1 MIEKMKFLSIT
12 GPKADIDRVV
22 NTYLSK
28 YEIHLENALSE
39 LTTVQNLTPFL
50 EINPYKE
57 ALNTANL
64 FCEELNSFAADT
76 VKAETA
82 LAAAQTM
89 DVETALDTIRRIQ
102 TDYQDLDKKR
112 SDLENQLTTV
122 DESLRVIRPFRNLDF
137 DISSIL
143 KFRFIRF
150 RFGRIGKEYYQ
161 KFERYIYDNLDTI
174 FIKCDED
181 DQYIWGM
188 YFVPEPESQKVK
200 AVYSSMHFE
209 KIYMPD
215 SYEGTAREAF
225 EQLAQKRSL
234 ILSDF
239 NTVSQKRNDFLI
251 SHCREILAAQAAIA
265 RLSGNFDIRKLA
277 ACTKGKGENDIFYIL
292 CGWMTEKDAHS
303 FQTDIKDDSKIF
315 CIIDGE
321 DDEHIQPETHQQP
334 PTKLKNPKLFKP
346 FEMYINMYG
355 LPAYNEMDP
364 TWFVAI
370 TYSFIFGAMFGDA
383 GQGLLLFIG
392 GFLLYKFKHIALAG
406 IISCAGVFS
415 TIFGILFGSFF
426 GFENLFPALWLRPMN
441 NMMTVPFIGKLN
453 TVFIVAIGFGM
464 GLILL
469 CMVFNI
475 INAWKAH
482 DTEHIWFDTNS
493 VAGLVFYGSATVSI
507 ALILTGHTLP
517 GGILLFIMF
526 GIPLI
531 LIFFKEPLTAL
542 VEKKSEV
549 MPKEK
554 GMFIVQ
560 GLFEMFEVL
569 LSYFSNTL
577 SFVRIGAFAV
587 SHAAMMEV
595 VLMLAGFESGH
606 LNWIVVILGNLFVS
620 GMEGLIVGIQVC
632 FVWNTMKCSAAST
645 KVQDANLSH
654 SALQNN
660 KKINE

>member
-64 FCEELNSFAADT
+64 FCEELNSFAADI

-82 LAAAQTM
+82 QAAAQTM

-102 TDYQDLDKKR
+102 TDYQDLDQKR
-112 SDLENQLTTV
+112 ADLENQLTTV

-239 NTVSQKRNDFLI
+239 NTASQKRNDFLI
-251 SHCREILAAQAAIA
+251 SHCQENLAARAAIA

-277 ACTKGKGENDIFYIL
+277 ACTRGKGESDIFYIL

-469 CMVFNI
+469 CMIFNI
-475 INAWKAH
+475 LNAWKAH

-517 GGILLFIMF
+517 GGIVLFIMF

-542 VEKKSEV
+542 VEKKSEI

-606 LNWIVVILGNLFVS
+606 LNWVVVILGNLFVS
-620 GMEGLIVGIQVC
+620 GMEGLIVGIQVLRLEYYEM
-632 FVWNTMKCSAAST
+632 FSRFYKGTGRKFEPFRPT
-645 KVQDANLSH
+645 K
-654 SALQNN
+654 
-660 KKINE
+660 

>member
-12 GPKADIDRVV
+12 GPTADIDRVV

-82 LAAAQTM
+82 QAAAQTM

-620 GMEGLIVGIQVC
+620 GMEGLIVGIQVLRLEYYEM
-632 FVWNTMKCSAAST
+632 FSRFYKGTGRKFEPFRPT
-645 KVQDANLSH
+645 K
-654 SALQNN
+654 
-660 KKINE
+660 

>member
-64 FCEELNSFAADT
+64 FCEELNSFATDT
-76 VKAETA
+76 VKAEA
-82 LAAAQTM
+82 AQAAAQTM

-251 SHCREILAAQAAIA
+251 SHCREILTAQAAIA

-620 GMEGLIVGIQVC
+620 GMEGLIVGIQVLRLEYYEM
-632 FVWNTMKCSAAST
+632 FSRFYKGTGRKFEPFRPT
-645 KVQDANLSH
+645 K
-654 SALQNN
+654 
-660 KKINE
+660 

>member
-64 FCEELNSFAADT
+64 FCEELNSFATDT
-76 VKAETA
+76 VKAEIA
-82 LAAAQTM
+82 QAAAQTM

-620 GMEGLIVGIQVC
+620 GMEGLIVGIQVLRLEYYEM
-632 FVWNTMKCSAAST
+632 FSRFYKGTGRKFEPFRPT
-645 KVQDANLSH
+645 K
-654 SALQNN
+654 
-660 KKINE
+660 

>member
-64 FCEELNSFAADT
+64 FCEELNSFATDT

-82 LAAAQTM
+82 QAAAQTM

-102 TDYQDLDKKR
+102 TDYQDLNKKR

-475 INAWKAH
+475 INAWRAH

-620 GMEGLIVGIQVC
+620 GMEGLIVGIQVLRLEYYEM
-632 FVWNTMKCSAAST
+632 FSRFYKGTGRKFEPFRPT
-645 KVQDANLSH
+645 K
-654 SALQNN
+654 
-660 KKINE
+660 

>member
-57 ALNTANL
+57 ALNTASL

-82 LAAAQTM
+82 QAAAQTM

-102 TDYQDLDKKR
+102 TDYQDLDQKR
-112 SDLENQLTTV
+112 ADLENQLTTV

-239 NTVSQKRNDFLI
+239 NTASQKRNDFLI
-251 SHCREILAAQAAIA
+251 SHCQEILAARASIA

-277 ACTKGKGENDIFYIL
+277 ACTRGKGESDIFYIL

-469 CMVFNI
+469 CMIFNI

-606 LNWIVVILGNLFVS
+606 LNWVVVILGNLFVS
-620 GMEGLIVGIQVC
+620 GMEGLIVGIQVLRLEYYEM
-632 FVWNTMKCSAAST
+632 FSRFYKGTGRKFEPFRPT
-645 KVQDANLSH
+645 K
-654 SALQNN
+654 
-660 KKINE
+660 

>member
-82 LAAAQTM
+82 QAAAQTM

-122 DESLRVIRPFRNLDF
+122 AESLRVIRPFRNLDF

-620 GMEGLIVGIQVC
+620 GMEGLIVGIQVLRLEYYEM
-632 FVWNTMKCSAAST
+632 FSRFYKGTGRKFEPFRPT
-645 KVQDANLSH
+645 K
-654 SALQNN
+654 
-660 KKINE
+660 

>member
-64 FCEELNSFAADT
+64 FCEELNSFATDT

-82 LAAAQTM
+82 QAAAQTM

-102 TDYQDLDKKR
+102 TVYQDLDKKR
-112 SDLENQLTTV
+112 SDLKNQLTTV

-620 GMEGLIVGIQVC
+620 GMDGLIVGIQVLRLEYYEM
-632 FVWNTMKCSAAST
+632 FSRFYKGTGRKFEPFRPT
-645 KVQDANLSH
+645 K
-654 SALQNN
+654 
-660 KKINE
+660 

>member
-64 FCEELNSFAADT
+64 FCEELNSFATDT

-82 LAAAQTM
+82 QAAAQTM

-102 TDYQDLDKKR
+102 TVYQDLDKKR
-112 SDLENQLTTV
+112 SDLKNQLTTV

-251 SHCREILAAQAAIA
+251 SHCREILAAQAAIV

-620 GMEGLIVGIQVC
+620 GMEGLIVGIQVLRLEYYEM
-632 FVWNTMKCSAAST
+632 FSRFYKGTGRKFEPFRPT
-645 KVQDANLSH
+645 K
-654 SALQNN
+654 
-660 KKINE
+660 

>member
-12 GPKADIDRVV
+12 GPKTDIDRVV

-82 LAAAQTM
+82 QATAQTM

-102 TDYQDLDKKR
+102 KDYQDLDQKR
-112 SDLENQLTTV
+112 ADLENQLTTV

-239 NTVSQKRNDFLI
+239 NTASQKRNDFLI
-251 SHCREILAAQAAIA
+251 SHCQEILAARAAIA

-277 ACTKGKGENDIFYIL
+277 ACTRGKGESDIFYIL

-517 GGILLFIMF
+517 GGIVLFIMF

-542 VEKKSEV
+542 VEKKSEI

-606 LNWIVVILGNLFVS
+606 LNWVVVILGNLFVS
-620 GMEGLIVGIQVC
+620 GMEGLIVGIQVLRLEYYEM
-632 FVWNTMKCSAAST
+632 FSRFYKGTGRKFEPFRPT
-645 KVQDANLSH
+645 K
-654 SALQNN
+654 
-660 KKINE
+660 

>member
-76 VKAETA
+76 IKAETA
-82 LAAAQTM
+82 QAAAQTM

-239 NTVSQKRNDFLI
+239 NTISQKRNDFLI

-303 FQTDIKDDSKIF
+303 FQTDIKNDSKIF

-475 INAWKAH
+475 INAWRAH

-620 GMEGLIVGIQVC
+620 GMEGLIVGIQVLRLEYYEM
-632 FVWNTMKCSAAST
+632 FSRFYKGTGRKFEPFRPT
-645 KVQDANLSH
+645 K
-654 SALQNN
+654 
-660 KKINE
+660 

>member
-82 LAAAQTM
+82 QAAAQTM

-102 TDYQDLDKKR
+102 TDYQDLDQKR
-112 SDLENQLTTV
+112 ADLENQLTTV

-239 NTVSQKRNDFLI
+239 NTASQKRNDFLI
-251 SHCREILAAQAAIA
+251 SHCQEILAARAAIA

-277 ACTKGKGENDIFYIL
+277 ACTRGKGESDIFYIL

-517 GGILLFIMF
+517 GGIVLFIMF

-542 VEKKSEV
+542 VEKKSEI

-606 LNWIVVILGNLFVS
+606 LNWVVVILGNLFVS
-620 GMEGLIVGIQVC
+620 GMEGLIVGIQVLRLEYYEM
-632 FVWNTMKCSAAST
+632 FSRFYKGTGRKFEPFRPT
-645 KVQDANLSH
+645 K
-654 SALQNN
+654 
-660 KKINE
+660 

>member
-82 LAAAQTM
+82 QATAQTM

-102 TDYQDLDKKR
+102 TDYQDLNKKR
-112 SDLENQLTTV
+112 ADLENQLTTV

-239 NTVSQKRNDFLI
+239 NTASQKRNDFLI
-251 SHCREILAAQAAIA
+251 SHCQEILAARAAIA

-277 ACTKGKGENDIFYIL
+277 ACTRGKGESDIFYIL

-469 CMVFNI
+469 CMIFNI

-542 VEKKSEV
+542 VEKKSEI

-606 LNWIVVILGNLFVS
+606 LNWVVVILGNLFVS
-620 GMEGLIVGIQVC
+620 GMEGLIVGIQVLRLEYYEM
-632 FVWNTMKCSAAST
+632 FSRFYKGTGRKFEPFRPT
-645 KVQDANLSH
+645 K
-654 SALQNN
+654 
-660 KKINE
+660 

>member
-50 EINPYKE
+50 EINPYKD

-82 LAAAQTM
+82 QAAAQTM

-364 TWFVAI
+364 T
-370 TYSFIFGAMFGDA
+370 DR
-383 GQGLLLFIG
+383 
-392 GFLLYKFKHIALAG
+392 K
-406 IISCAGVFS
+406 
-415 TIFGILFGSFF
+415 
-426 GFENLFPALWLRPMN
+426 
-441 NMMTVPFIGKLN
+441 
-453 TVFIVAIGFGM
+453 
-464 GLILL
+464 
-469 CMVFNI
+469 
-475 INAWKAH
+475 
-482 DTEHIWFDTNS
+482 S
-493 VAGLVFYGSATVSI
+493 VV
-507 ALILTGHTLP
+507 
-517 GGILLFIMF
+517 
-526 GIPLI
+526 
-531 LIFFKEPLTAL
+531 
-542 VEKKSEV
+542 
-549 MPKEK
+549 
-554 GMFIVQ
+554 
-560 GLFEMFEVL
+560 
-569 LSYFSNTL
+569 
-577 SFVRIGAFAV
+577 
-587 SHAAMMEV
+587 
-595 VLMLAGFESGH
+595 
-606 LNWIVVILGNLFVS
+606 
-620 GMEGLIVGIQVC
+620 
-632 FVWNTMKCSAAST
+632 
-645 KVQDANLSH
+645 
-654 SALQNN
+654 
-660 KKINE
+660 

>member
-82 LAAAQTM
+82 QAAAQTM

-112 SDLENQLTTV
+112 SDLENQLTTL

-453 TVFIVAIGFGM
+453 TVFIVTIGFGM

-620 GMEGLIVGIQVC
+620 GMEGLIVGIQVLRLEYYEM
-632 FVWNTMKCSAAST
+632 FSRFYKGTGRKFEPFRPT
-645 KVQDANLSH
+645 K
-654 SALQNN
+654 
-660 KKINE
+660 

>member
-64 FCEELNSFAADT
+64 FCEELNSFATDT

-82 LAAAQTM
+82 QAAAQTM

-102 TDYQDLDKKR
+102 TDYQDLNKKR

-517 GGILLFIMF
+517 GGIVLFIMF

-620 GMEGLIVGIQVC
+620 GMEGLIVGIQVLRLEYYEM
-632 FVWNTMKCSAAST
+632 FSRFYKGTGRKFEPFRPT
-645 KVQDANLSH
+645 K
-654 SALQNN
+654 
-660 KKINE
+660 

>member
-64 FCEELNSFAADT
+64 FCEELNSFATDT

-82 LAAAQTM
+82 QAAAQTM

-383 GQGLLLFIG
+383 GQGLVLLIG
-392 GFLLYKFKHIALAG
+392 GYLLYRFKHIDLAG
-406 IISCAGVFS
+406 IISCAGIFS
-415 TIFGILFGSFF
+415 TFF
-426 GFENLFPALWLRPMN
+426 GFMFGSVFGFEDIIEPVWLRPMDA
-441 NMMTVPFIGKLN
+441 MMNVPFIGKLN
-453 TVFIVAIGFGM
+453 TVFIIAIGFGM
-464 GLILL
+464 GIILL
-469 CMVFNI
+469 CMIFNI
-475 INAWKAH
+475 MNSLKAK
-482 DTEHIWFDTNS
+482 DTEKVWFDTNS
-493 VAGLVFYGSATVSI
+493 VAGLVFYGSAVIVI
-507 ALILTGHTLP
+507 ALFMTGHKLP
-517 GGILLFIMF
+517 GGIVLCIMF
-526 GIPLI
+526 ILPL
-531 LIFFKEPLTAL
+531 LVMFLKEPLTNL
-542 VEKKSEV
+542 VEKKPAAFEGGV
-549 MPKEK
+549 

-560 GLFEMFEVL
+560 GFFEMFEVL

-577 SFVRIGAFAV
+577 SFVRIGAYAV
-587 SHAAMMEV
+587 SHAAMMQV
-595 VLMLAGFESGH
+595 VLMLAGAENGSP
-606 LNWIVVILGNLFVS
+606 NWVVIVLGNIFVC
-620 GMEGLIVGIQVC
+620 GLEGLIVGIQVLRLEYYEM
-632 FVWNTMKCSAAST
+632 FSRFYKGSGRKFEPFRS
-645 KVQDANLSH
+645 DAE
-654 SALQNN
+654 A
-660 KKINE
+660 K

>member
-12 GPKADIDRVV
+12 GPKTDIDRVV

-82 LAAAQTM
+82 QAAAQTM

-102 TDYQDLDKKR
+102 KDYQDLDQKR
-112 SDLENQLTTV
+112 ADLENQLTTV

-239 NTVSQKRNDFLI
+239 NTASQKRNDFLI
-251 SHCREILAAQAAIA
+251 SHCQEILAARAAIA

-277 ACTKGKGENDIFYIL
+277 ACTRGKGESDIFYIL

-542 VEKKSEV
+542 VEKKSEI

-606 LNWIVVILGNLFVS
+606 LNWVVVILGNLFVS
-620 GMEGLIVGIQVC
+620 GMEGLIVGIQVLRLEYYEM
-632 FVWNTMKCSAAST
+632 FSRFYKGTGRKFEPFRPT
-645 KVQDANLSH
+645 K
-654 SALQNN
+654 
-660 KKINE
+660 

>member
-82 LAAAQTM
+82 QAAAQTM

-102 TDYQDLDKKR
+102 TDYQNLDKKR
-112 SDLENQLTTV
+112 ADLESQLNTL
-122 DESLRVIRPFRNLDF
+122 DESLRVIRPFRNLNF

-143 KFRFIRF
+143 KFRFIHF

-161 KFERYIYDNLDTI
+161 KFEKYIYDNLDTI

-469 CMVFNI
+469 CMIFNI
-475 INAWKAH
+475 LNAWKAH

-517 GGILLFIMF
+517 GGIVLFIMF

-542 VEKKSEV
+542 VEKKSEI

-606 LNWIVVILGNLFVS
+606 LNWVVVILGNLFVS
-620 GMEGLIVGIQVC
+620 GMEGLIVGIQVLRLEYYEM
-632 FVWNTMKCSAAST
+632 FSRFYKGTGRKFEPFRPT
-645 KVQDANLSH
+645 K
-654 SALQNN
+654 
-660 KKINE
+660 

>member
-64 FCEELNSFAADT
+64 FCEELNSFTADT

-82 LAAAQTM
+82 QAAAQTM

-102 TDYQDLDKKR
+102 TVYQDLDKKR
-112 SDLENQLTTV
+112 SDLKNQLTTV

-620 GMEGLIVGIQVC
+620 GMEGLIVGIQVLRLEYYEM
-632 FVWNTMKCSAAST
+632 FSRFYKGTGRKFEPFRPT
-645 KVQDANLSH
+645 K
-654 SALQNN
+654 
-660 KKINE
+660 

>member
-76 VKAETA
+76 VKAETTQ
-82 LAAAQTM
+82 AAAQTM

-112 SDLENQLTTV
+112 ADLESQLNTL
-122 DESLRVIRPFRNLDF
+122 DESLRVIRPFRNLNF

-143 KFRFIRF
+143 KFRFIHF

-161 KFERYIYDNLDTI
+161 KFEKYIYDNLDTI

-225 EQLAQKRSL
+225 EQLTQKRSL

-251 SHCREILAAQAAIA
+251 SHCQEILAARDAIA

-415 TIFGILFGSFF
+415 TIFGVLFGSFF

-542 VEKKSEV
+542 VEKKSEI

-606 LNWIVVILGNLFVS
+606 LNWVVVILGNLFVS
-620 GMEGLIVGIQVC
+620 GMEGLIVGIQVLRLEYYEM
-632 FVWNTMKCSAAST
+632 FSRFYKGTGRKFEPFRPT
-645 KVQDANLSH
+645 K
-654 SALQNN
+654 
-660 KKINE
+660 

>member
-64 FCEELNSFAADT
+64 FCEELNSFATDT

-82 LAAAQTM
+82 QAAAQTM

-102 TDYQDLDKKR
+102 TVYQDLDKKR

-620 GMEGLIVGIQVC
+620 GMEGLIVGIQVLRLEYYEM
-632 FVWNTMKCSAAST
+632 FSRFYKGTGRKFEPFRPT
-645 KVQDANLSH
+645 K
-654 SALQNN
+654 
-660 KKINE
+660 

>member
-64 FCEELNSFAADT
+64 FCEELNSFATDT

-82 LAAAQTM
+82 QAAAQTM

-122 DESLRVIRPFRNLDF
+122 DESLRVIRPFRNLNF

-143 KFRFIRF
+143 KFRFIHF

-161 KFERYIYDNLDTI
+161 KFEKYIYDNLDTI

-251 SHCREILAAQAAIA
+251 SHCQEILAAQAAIA

-517 GGILLFIMF
+517 GGIVLFIMF

-542 VEKKSEV
+542 VEKKSEI

-620 GMEGLIVGIQVC
+620 GMEGLIVGIQVLRLEYYEM
-632 FVWNTMKCSAAST
+632 FSRFYKGTGRKFEPFRPT
-645 KVQDANLSH
+645 K
-654 SALQNN
+654 
-660 KKINE
+660 

>member
-64 FCEELNSFAADT
+64 FCEELNSFATDT

-82 LAAAQTM
+82 QAAAQTM

-112 SDLENQLTTV
+112 SDLENQLTTL

-620 GMEGLIVGIQVC
+620 GMEGLIVGIQVLRLEYYEM
-632 FVWNTMKCSAAST
+632 FSRFYKGTGRKFEPFRPT
-645 KVQDANLSH
+645 K
-654 SALQNN
+654 
-660 KKINE
+660 

>member
-76 VKAETA
+76 IKAETA
-82 LAAAQTM
+82 QAAAQTM

-112 SDLENQLTTV
+112 ADLENQLTTV

-469 CMVFNI
+469 CMIFNI

-606 LNWIVVILGNLFVS
+606 LNWVVVILGNLFVS
-620 GMEGLIVGIQVC
+620 GMEGLIVGIQVLRLEYYEM
-632 FVWNTMKCSAAST
+632 FSRFYKGTGRKFEPFRPT
-645 KVQDANLSH
+645 K
-654 SALQNN
+654 
-660 KKINE
+660 

>member
-82 LAAAQTM
+82 QATAQTM
-89 DVETALDTIRRIQ
+89 DVETALNTIRRIQ

-620 GMEGLIVGIQVC
+620 GMEGLIVGIQVLRLEYYEM
-632 FVWNTMKCSAAST
+632 FSRFYKGTGRKFEPFRPT
-645 KVQDANLSH
+645 K
-654 SALQNN
+654 
-660 KKINE
+660 

>member
-64 FCEELNSFAADT
+64 FCEELNSFATDT

-82 LAAAQTM
+82 QAAAQTM

-112 SDLENQLTTV
+112 ADLESQLNTL

-620 GMEGLIVGIQVC
+620 GMEGLIVGIQVLRLEYYEM
-632 FVWNTMKCSAAST
+632 FSRFYKGTGRKFEPFRPT
-645 KVQDANLSH
+645 K
-654 SALQNN
+654 
-660 KKINE
+660 

>member
-82 LAAAQTM
+82 QAAAQTM

-102 TDYQDLDKKR
+102 TDYQDLDQKR
-112 SDLENQLTTV
+112 ADLENQLTTV

-137 DISSIL
+137 DSSSIL

-239 NTVSQKRNDFLI
+239 NTASQKRNDFLI
-251 SHCREILAAQAAIA
+251 SHCQEILAARAAIA

-277 ACTKGKGENDIFYIL
+277 ACTRGKGESDIFYIL

-469 CMVFNI
+469 CMIFNI
-475 INAWKAH
+475 LNAWKAH

-517 GGILLFIMF
+517 GGIVLFIMF

-542 VEKKSEV
+542 VEKKSEI

-606 LNWIVVILGNLFVS
+606 LNWVVVILGNLFVS
-620 GMEGLIVGIQVC
+620 GMEGLIVGIQVLRLEYYEM
-632 FVWNTMKCSAAST
+632 FSRFYKGTGRKFEPFRPT
-645 KVQDANLSH
+645 K
-654 SALQNN
+654 
-660 KKINE
+660 

>member
-82 LAAAQTM
+82 QAAAQTM

-112 SDLENQLTTV
+112 SDLENQLTTL

-150 RFGRIGKEYYQ
+150 RFGRIGMEYYQ

-620 GMEGLIVGIQVC
+620 GMEGLIVGIQVLRLEYYEM
-632 FVWNTMKCSAAST
+632 FSRFYKGTGRKFEPFRPT
-645 KVQDANLSH
+645 K
-654 SALQNN
+654 
-660 KKINE
+660 

>member
-22 NTYLSK
+22 NIYLSK

-57 ALNTANL
+57 ALNTAYL

-82 LAAAQTM
+82 QAAAQTM

-102 TDYQDLDKKR
+102 TDYQNLDQKR
-112 SDLENQLTTV
+112 ADLENQLTTV

-239 NTVSQKRNDFLI
+239 NTASQKRNDFLI
-251 SHCREILAAQAAIA
+251 SHCQEILAARAAIA

-277 ACTKGKGENDIFYIL
+277 ACTRGKGESDIFYIL

-469 CMVFNI
+469 CMIFNI
-475 INAWKAH
+475 LNAWKAH

-517 GGILLFIMF
+517 GGIVLFIMF

-542 VEKKSEV
+542 VEKKSEI

-606 LNWIVVILGNLFVS
+606 LNWVVVILGNLFVS
-620 GMEGLIVGIQVC
+620 GMEGLIVGIQVLRLEYYEM
-632 FVWNTMKCSAAST
+632 FSRFYKGTGRKFEPFRPT
-645 KVQDANLSH
+645 K
-654 SALQNN
+654 
-660 KKINE
+660 

>member
-64 FCEELNSFAADT
+64 FCEELNSFATDT

-82 LAAAQTM
+82 QAAAQTM

-469 CMVFNI
+469 CMIFNI

-620 GMEGLIVGIQVC
+620 GMEGLIVGIQVLRLEYYEM
-632 FVWNTMKCSAAST
+632 FSRFYKGTGRKFEPFRPT
-645 KVQDANLSH
+645 K
-654 SALQNN
+654 
-660 KKINE
+660 

>member
-76 VKAETA
+76 VKAETTQ
-82 LAAAQTM
+82 AAAQTM

-112 SDLENQLTTV
+112 ADLESQLNTL
-122 DESLRVIRPFRNLDF
+122 DESLRVIRPFRNLNF

-143 KFRFIRF
+143 KFRFIHF

-161 KFERYIYDNLDTI
+161 KFEKYIYDNLDTI

-225 EQLAQKRSL
+225 EQLTQKRSL

-251 SHCREILAAQAAIA
+251 SHCQEILAARDAIA

-415 TIFGILFGSFF
+415 TIFGVLFGSFF

-606 LNWIVVILGNLFVS
+606 LNWVVVILGNLFVS
-620 GMEGLIVGIQVC
+620 GMEGLIVGIQVLRLEYYEM
-632 FVWNTMKCSAAST
+632 FSRFYKGTGRKFEPFRPT
-645 KVQDANLSH
+645 K
-654 SALQNN
+654 
-660 KKINE
+660 

>member
-76 VKAETA
+76 VKAETTQ
-82 LAAAQTM
+82 AAAQTM

-112 SDLENQLTTV
+112 ADLESQLNTL
-122 DESLRVIRPFRNLDF
+122 DESLRVIRPFRNLNF

-143 KFRFIRF
+143 KFRFIHF

-161 KFERYIYDNLDTI
+161 KFEKYIYDNLDTI

-225 EQLAQKRSL
+225 EQLTQKRSL

-251 SHCREILAAQAAIA
+251 SHCQEILAARDAIA

-469 CMVFNI
+469 CMIFNI

-517 GGILLFIMF
+517 GGIILFIMF

-542 VEKKSEV
+542 VEKKSEI

-606 LNWIVVILGNLFVS
+606 LNWVVVILGNLFVS
-620 GMEGLIVGIQVC
+620 GMEGLIVGIQVLRLEYYEM
-632 FVWNTMKCSAAST
+632 FSRFYKGTGRKFEPFRPT
-645 KVQDANLSH
+645 K
-654 SALQNN
+654 
-660 KKINE
+660 

>member
-76 VKAETA
+76 VKAETTQ
-82 LAAAQTM
+82 AAAQTM
-89 DVETALDTIRRIQ
+89 DVETALNTIRRIQ

-112 SDLENQLTTV
+112 ADLESQLNTL
-122 DESLRVIRPFRNLDF
+122 DESLRVIRPFRNLNF

-143 KFRFIRF
+143 KFRFIHF

-161 KFERYIYDNLDTI
+161 KFEKYIYDNLDTI

-215 SYEGTAREAF
+215 SYEGTAKEAF

-251 SHCREILAAQAAIA
+251 SHCQEILAARAAIA

-469 CMVFNI
+469 CMIFNI

-542 VEKKSEV
+542 VEKKSEI

-606 LNWIVVILGNLFVS
+606 LNWVVVILGNLFVS
-620 GMEGLIVGIQVC
+620 GMEGLIVGIQVLRLEYYEM
-632 FVWNTMKCSAAST
+632 FSRFYKGTGRKFEPFRPT
-645 KVQDANLSH
+645 K
-654 SALQNN
+654 
-660 KKINE
+660 

>member
-76 VKAETA
+76 VKAETTQ
-82 LAAAQTM
+82 AAAQTM

-112 SDLENQLTTV
+112 ADLESQLNTL
-122 DESLRVIRPFRNLDF
+122 DESLRVIRPFRNLNF

-143 KFRFIRF
+143 KFRFIHF

-161 KFERYIYDNLDTI
+161 KFEKYIYDNLDTI

-225 EQLAQKRSL
+225 EQLTQKRSL

-251 SHCREILAAQAAIA
+251 SHCQEILAARDAIA

-517 GGILLFIMF
+517 GGIVLFIMF

-542 VEKKSEV
+542 VEKKSEI

-606 LNWIVVILGNLFVS
+606 LNWVVVILGNLFVS
-620 GMEGLIVGIQVC
+620 GMEGLIVGIQVLRLEYYEM
-632 FVWNTMKCSAAST
+632 FSRFYKGTGRKFEPFRPT
-645 KVQDANLSH
+645 K
-654 SALQNN
+654 
-660 KKINE
+660 